1 MITKKERKDSAID
14 FSLMD
19 DNDIKVQIYKI
30 ILKYAYSQNKIYTF
44 ASNQDELDDFIS
56 YAYTYFLEDAYKN
69 YDPEK
74 ASLSTYI
81 YSTLD
86 YQYKA
91 IMMQAKYHVD
101 RTTARNLVNKTY
113 PNRMEKLRSMF
124 CFRDSIDWCDS
135 SVYYG
140 NPEDNAEK
148 DLQIKDSALASEVDY
163 IKEFEIKEGD
173 KGILDL
179 FNKSVRNFCN
189 NHCSENPER
198 NASIIKERFL
208 SGATLQSLGDKY
220 GLTRERVRQICNS
233 YIKYAKK
240 CDKDLI
246 NTIKAS

>member
-1 MITKKERKDSAID
+1 MITKKDRKDSAID

-69 YDPEK
+69 YNPEK

-124 CFRDSIDWCDS
+124 CFRDSVDWCDS

-189 NHCSENPER
+189 NHYFENPER

-208 SGATLQSLGDKY
+208 SDATLQSLGDKY
-220 GLTRERVRQICNS
+220 GITRERVRQICNS
-233 YIKYAKK
+233 YIKYVKK